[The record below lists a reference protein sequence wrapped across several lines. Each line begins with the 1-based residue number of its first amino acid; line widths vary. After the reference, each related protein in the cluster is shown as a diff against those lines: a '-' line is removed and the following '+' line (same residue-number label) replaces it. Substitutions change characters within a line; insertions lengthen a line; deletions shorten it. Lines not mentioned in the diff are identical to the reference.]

1 MVCEQSA
8 CFVVYNTIACMYEQN
23 EWLSAY
29 RDNATDFFVIYAL
42 IRLSTDVFYSSQL
55 IVENAE
61 RNNENGKSRRKKNR
75 AV

>member
-1 MVCEQSA
+1 MNRMNDFQLTETTQR
-8 CFVVYNTIACMYEQN
+8 I
-23 EWLSAY
+23 
-29 RDNATDFFVIYAL
+29 FFVIYAL

-61 RNNENGKSRRKKNR
+61 RSNENGKSQQKKNR